1 MDIYTLDGL
10 ERGEIIEAYSSVVW
24 NLQFYGRS
32 DFQLIVPGTARNVN
46 LLKRGTLLVRDMDVL
61 EDGFRN
67 VMMIKKRTIRWDVE
81 NGWIM
86 TLSGP
91 GLKAIVGRRV
101 IWQQLNLSGTVEA
114 GIRQAINDNIIAPAL
129 PERVIPGFAL
139 APAVGIPDTWETQV
153 FGRKL
158 DEWLAEVGQT
168 YGIGWDVFISGGK
181 YVFELSQGTDRTISQ
196 SAVDPVVFSPEYDN
210 LAEASLDEDDEQY
223 FNAGIVGGEGEGTD
237 QKTVV
242 VGTAAGLDRIE
253 AYIDG
258 SGVSSNGEIITLA
271 KYQELLTTFGRE
283 QLATA
288 SNTAKY
294 DGKIVNNAM
303 YALGRDYFLGDIVTI
318 LNDYGI
324 EMTCRIS
331 EMIYCIDETGES
343 LVPTFEAIEGGE

>member
-1 MDIYTLDGL
+1 MDIYTLDGF

-24 NLQFYGRS
+24 NMQFYGRS
-32 DFQLIVPGTARNVN
+32 DFQLVVPGTARNVS

-101 IWQQLNLSGTVEA
+101 IWQQLNLSGTVED
-114 GIRQAINDNIIAPAL
+114 GIRQAINDNIISPAL

-168 YGIGWDVFISGGK
+168 YGIGWDVFISEGK
-181 YVFELSQGTDRTISQ
+181 YVFELSQGTDRTIGQ

-237 QKTVV
+237 QKTAV
-242 VGTAAGLDRIE
+242 VGTASGLDRIE

-271 KYQELLTTFGRE
+271 KYKELLETFGRE

-288 SNTAKY
+288 SNTVKY
-294 DGKIVNNAM
+294 DGKIVNNTM
-303 YALGRDYFLGDIVTI
+303 YALGKDYFLGDIVTI

-324 EMTCRIS
+324 EMSCRIS
-331 EMIYCIDETGES
+331 EMIYAIDETGES
-343 LVPTFEAIEGGE
+343 LVPTFEAIEGGD